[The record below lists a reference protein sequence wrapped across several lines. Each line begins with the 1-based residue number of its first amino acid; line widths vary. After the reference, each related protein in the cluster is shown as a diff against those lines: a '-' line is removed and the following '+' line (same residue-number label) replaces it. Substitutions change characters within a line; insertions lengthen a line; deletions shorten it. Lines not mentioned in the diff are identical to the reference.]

1 MSRIASSRREF
12 LERGITLT
20 AGLAAFP
27 DGGALMVAAQEQAP
41 YRSPYRLRFRHPVEE
56 LSVGFDREP
65 WNDPRLES
73 DIPHREWYSHEVRRR
88 LGSWG
93 PHARQYPAAPEIH
106 RRSREW
112 LQDRVVLTASRWI
125 GIPYQHHHIPNWD
138 PPAEWPWKKVAYGRN
153 SKGVDCS
160 NFSSFY
166 YNYGLGVKLDTGIR
180 TQAERMTVRG
190 PGGRGVLRLERIEKR
205 EYDELVKRLEPG
217 DLLYIRNNGG
227 RVAHVIMFL
236 GATGES
242 PDGTPLVIDSTGGGH
257 VDCEGR
263 KIPIGVHIRPFARN
277 SWYYKSMAHAHR
289 LVDGLSRI
297 AEGTVAEA
305 EEGGA
310 EEVSET
316 G

>member
-1 MSRIASSRREF
+1 MKETNASRRAF
-12 LERGITLT
+12 LRTGVPLA
-20 AGLAAFP
+20 AGLAGLPFP
-27 DGGALMVAAQEQAP
+27 GSKLALSQEEP
-41 YRSPYRLRFRHPVEE
+41 RYRSPYRLRYRHPVEE
-56 LSVGFDREP
+56 LTAGFDREP
-65 WNDPRLES
+65 WNSPNFES
-73 DIPHREWYSHEVRRR
+73 DVPHREWYSREVRRKF
-88 LGSWG
+88 GSWG

-112 LQDRVVLTASRWI
+112 LQDRIVLTASRWI
-125 GIPYQHHHIPNWD
+125 GTPYQHHHIPNWN
-138 PPAEWPWKKVAYGRN
+138 PPADWPWKKVAYGRN

-180 TQAERMTVRG
+180 TQAERQKVRG
-190 PGGRGVLRLERIEKR
+190 PGGRGILDIERIEHG
-205 EYDELVKRLEPG
+205 EYDVLVRRLEPG
-217 DLLYIRNNGG
+217 DLLYIRNNSGK
-227 RVAHVIMFL
+227 VAHVIMFL
-236 GATGES
+236 GVTGES

-257 VDCEGR
+257 VDCEGQ

-277 SWYYKSMAHAHR
+277 SWYYKSMAHGHR

-297 AEGTVAEA
+297 SEGTVAEA

-310 EEVSET
+310 EEVTES

>member
-1 MSRIASSRREF
+1 MTTNVPSRRQF
-12 LERGITLT
+12 LERGIALSS
-20 AGLAAFP
+20 GLAALQSA
-27 DGGALMVAAQEQAP
+27 GAMIAAGQEQP
-41 YRSPYRLRFRHPVEE
+41 RYRSPYRLRFRHPVEE

-65 WNDPRLES
+65 WNDPRMES

-112 LQDRVVLTASRWI
+112 LQDRIVLTASRWI

-138 PPAEWPWKKVAYGRN
+138 PPADWPWKKVAYGRN

-257 VDCEGR
+257 VDCEGQ

-297 AEGTVAEA
+297 TEGTVAEA

-310 EEVSET
+310 EEVTET